1 MVITVTA
8 VSDVLDPAR
17 KTPVILARK
26 AVVTFRVTSRV
37 RDQPCCRGANDH
49 RHGGVRRLRSG
60 PGGQQR
66 AAGGFHPEQP
76 GRVLLAGDAAVQFP
90 RDPGE
95 PGHEGRGRRAVDG
108 LGHVALDEPAGLEHA
123 DPVSQGEGFSLVVG
137 DVEDGGV
144 ILPGQRGD
152 LGAQPLPQVRVEVGE
167 RFVAEQHRGPG
178 DQGPGQRHPL
188 LLPAGQFRRPA
199 VRQPGQPHPVQ
210 HRQRPPPGFL
220 PGQAEPFQR
229 IDHVRQRTDLRPQRV
244 VLEHHRQAS
253 PLGLDVPLLIGD
265 DLAADRDAARRHPVD
280 PGHQPQES
288 GLTRTG
294 RAEKDHELP
303 GGHRQVNAV
312 ERGYAAEHP
321 GQAGELQRAGWRG
334 GRWRCTAGR

>member
-1 MVITVTA
+1 
-8 VSDVLDPAR
+8 
-17 KTPVILARK
+17 
-26 AVVTFRVTSRV
+26 VVTSLVTFRV
-37 RDQPCCRGANDH
+37 RDQPRRRGANEH
-49 RHGGVRRLRSG
+49 RHGGPRWRHRG
-60 PGGQQR
+60 PGYQQR
-66 AAGGFHPEQP
+66 AARGFHPEQP
-76 GRVLLAGDAAVQFP
+76 GRVLLACDATMQFP

-95 PGHEGRGRRAVDG
+95 PGHERCGRRTVDG
-108 LGHVALDEPAGLEHA
+108 LRHVTLDELAGLEHA
-123 DPVSQGEGFSLVVG
+123 DPVSQGESFGLVVG

-144 ILPGQRGD
+144 VLPGQRGD

-167 RFVAEQHRGPG
+167 RLVAEQHRGPG

-253 PLGLDVPLLIGD
+253 PLGLDVLLPIGD
-265 DLAADRDAARRHPVD
+265 DLAADRDAACRHPVD
-280 PGHQPQES
+280 PGYQPQES

-312 ERGYAAEHP
+312 ERGYAAEPP
-321 GQAGELQRAGWRG
+321 GQAGELQRAG
-334 GRWRCTAGR
+334 